1 MSDMVQALDQLES
14 PHESPRTTQ
23 SSRRCEKQRRMAK
36 AKTTLCLA
44 HPPPVKHKHLPS
56 IRPRLL
62 LQLHQISMASRP
74 VPVLDILPSVHFAPK
89 FARRFP
95 RLLKGKDCPGT
106 DDLLVVKSQK
116 YDALENE
123 LDDHGEGHRKDER
136 ELVAAI
142 HQTQVNADKTDSKAE
157 IIFNDGRSC
166 EASTRRNGRY
176 DFTIVDESGLR
187 TTARWVPKHATR
199 AKRRNGSAPE
209 PEEAKHTFSLI
220 DPNSRRHPVI
230 ACLNNRAMEIYDRYS
245 PPQAQR
251 PPKSPSP
258 SDEPTQWPQE
268 EDSDDTAKSAHTEP
282 ETVEVDESLRT
293 LIIVSGIW
301 VAFQE
306 GYSNLRS
313 GHRLFTPVTA
323 EPRSPRINGSR
334 STSSPT
340 TPIASR
346 RDQSSTYHSMSTG
359 LQSADE
365 TTGLKHSIAMPAR
378 PAALTTRA
386 TSTRI
391 LPPARIGSDGT
402 GSSSDGNKQDRRFCP
417 HSSRGKRRNTMSS
430 LEMNTITTKPL
441 GPHEG
446 KHSRKTGLTRQLLPL
461 PEEDHEHVARPSKIK
476 RLFSFHR

>member
-1 MSDMVQALDQLES
+1 
-14 PHESPRTTQ
+14 
-23 SSRRCEKQRRMAK
+23 MAK

-62 LQLHQISMASRP
+62 LQLHQISTGSRP

-95 RLLKGKDCPGT
+95 RLLKGKDGPGT

-123 LDDHGEGHRKDER
+123 LDEHGEGHHKDER
-136 ELVAAI
+136 ELIAAI
-142 HQTQVNADKTDSKAE
+142 HQTQVNADRTDSKAE

-176 DFTIVDESGLR
+176 DFSIVDENGLR

-199 AKRRNGSAPE
+199 ARTQNGSAPE

-258 SDEPTQWPQE
+258 SDEPTQSPQD

-293 LIIVSGIW
+293 VIIVSGIW

-306 GYSNLRS
+306 GYSNLHS

-323 EPRSPRINGSR
+323 EPKSPRINGSR

-340 TPIASR
+340 TPIASQR
-346 RDQSSTYHSMSTG
+346 EQSSTYQSMSTE
-359 LQSADE
+359 LQSADDL
-365 TTGLKHSIAMPAR
+365 TGLKHSGAVPAR
-378 PAALTTRA
+378 PAALRAHTTGA
-386 TSTRI
+386 TSPRI
-391 LPPARIGSDGT
+391 LPPARVGSDST
-402 GSSSDGNKQDRRFCP
+402 CSSSDGNKQDRRFCP
-417 HSSRGKRRNTMSS
+417 HSLRGKRRNTMSS
-430 LEMNTITTKPL
+430 AEKNTITTKLL
-441 GPHEG
+441 GPHKG
-446 KHSRKTGLTRQLLPL
+446 TTLRKTGLTRQLLPL

-476 RLFSFHR
+476 RLFNFRR